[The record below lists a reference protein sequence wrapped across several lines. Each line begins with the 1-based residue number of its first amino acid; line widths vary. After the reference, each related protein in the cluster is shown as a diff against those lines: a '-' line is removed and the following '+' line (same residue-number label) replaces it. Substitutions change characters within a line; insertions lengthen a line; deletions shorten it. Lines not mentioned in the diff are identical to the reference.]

1 MIGGSKGMLKGMTL
15 SSKNRFEVIVGNVD
29 VRVYALI
36 EFVSPADIIIKE
48 NERSIFLGWK
58 EEIKANI

>member
-1 MIGGSKGMLKGMTL
+1 MLKGMTL

-36 EFVSPADIIIKE
+36 EFVSPTDIIIKE
-48 NERSIFLGWK
+48 NERSIFLGLK